1 MVLISAL
8 RPSSA
13 KYSHCIGTSTP
24 SAAASALSVS
34 SDSDGGQSI
43 RM

>member
-1 MVLISAL
+1 MVSTSEL

-13 KYSHCIGTSTP
+13 KYSHCIGTITP

-34 SDSDGGQSI
+34 SDSEGGQSMI
-43 RM
+43 R